1 LKEDYHIELPE
12 SPEYETLGG
21 LLMTT
26 LQKVPQTGDE
36 MVTEG
41 MKLTIVEMLG
51 QRISKV
57 NPSTPRHKCRGLLRV
72 DPERRFLFPAL
83 KGGA

>member
-1 LKEDYHIELPE
+1 LKEDYQIELPE

-21 LLMTT
+21 FLMTT
-26 LQKVPQTGDE
+26 LQKIPQAGDE

-41 MKLTIVEMLG
+41 MRLSIVEMLG

-57 NPSTPRHKCRGLLRV
+57 KWEKLPETTHEEPSL
-72 DPERRFLFPAL
+72 
-83 KGGA
+83 

>member
-57 NPSTPRHKCRGLLRV
+57 RWERLPKAAREEPSV
-72 DPERRFLFPAL
+72 
-83 KGGA
+83 